1 VISIKK
7 QAVISVAMLGGA
19 VVISVLLYLNRPSAE
34 IAEPAY
40 KPVTVDAAQ
49 VVKQNLRIPVQ
60 AQGTVSPLRE
70 TALQAEVSGR
80 IIEAA
85 ENFLV
90 GGFIATGDVMLRID
104 PRDYQTG
111 SLRAQS
117 ALRSAESS
125 LAQEKGRA
133 QVALREWNNLPK
145 GGKRSQDATDLY
157 LRKPQLAEAEARLL
171 AAQADLNTARDNL
184 ERTIIKAPY
193 DALISAKHG
202 ELGQFVTV
210 GTPLADIFSVEQAE
224 VRLPIPQSKLD
235 YLELPTGLEAYQGNA
250 KVDLYTEVA
259 GERKQWVA
267 SLHRT
272 EGVFDE
278 RSRVLYTIAR
288 IEDPYALKDPAGL
301 VLRMGTFVNANIQ
314 GRELQGV
321 VSLPRYILRA
331 GNLLWVI
338 DKDNVLRNRQVA
350 VLRAGG
356 DQIYVSAGLEDGE
369 LVCLTMMDSSFTG
382 ATVTLQSNTPS
393 NELRQDGQALVK
405 LSADREAASE

>member
-1 VISIKK
+1 
-7 QAVISVAMLGGA
+7 MLGGA

-117 ALRSAESS
+117 VLRSAESS

-235 YLELPTGLEAYQGNA
+235 YLELPTGVEAYKGNA

-356 DQIYVSAGLEDGE
+356 DQIYVSAGLENGE